1 MRQFPDNRQAAPSD
15 RPAVAEDPGG
25 GSEDPS
31 GDGPSADGEDEAHRA
46 ACQRHAVEPTERLG
60 RTADYH

>member
-1 MRQFPDNRQAAPSD
+1 MCQFPDNRQAAPSD
-15 RPAVAEDPGG
+15 RPAVAEDPG
-25 GSEDPS
+25 

-60 RTADYH
+60 RTADYR